1 VKRIA
6 MLSLHSSPLDQPGA
20 GSSGGMNVYV
30 RDLSR
35 SLTSLD
41 LNVDIYT
48 RSNDGLTVME
58 DVPGVRVIG
67 MPGCR
72 SGAVTKNEIADMVPA
87 LIQGIDDVVRRER
100 LSYDVV
106 HSHYWISGMAG
117 RRLAAQWDVPHV
129 QMFHTL
135 SRIKSKFAG
144 SAPDA
149 RRERTEIRLLQTADA
164 VVVSNPIERMQ
175 IRALYPEHCSHL
187 VSIPC
192 GIDVNTFHRLDRRPD
207 AGDRFTVVAL
217 GRLER
222 LKNFGLLLDAVACAC
237 QENSDFARAARVL
250 IAGGSSSD
258 EPDEARRLA
267 EQAVAQGV
275 SRVVTFTGPIVREL
289 VPRFYAAA
297 DVCVVPSLHE
307 SFGLVALEA
316 MASGL
321 PVVATRTG
329 GMQLTVVDSVSGFLV
344 DPQDP
349 AEMADRLL
357 MLWRSP
363 LLRAHMGLRGGRA
376 AQHYAWPV
384 VAERTRCLYEA
395 LVSGRQSSDCVCVGE
410 ADRAGT

>member
-35 SLTSLD
+35 SLTALD
-41 LNVDIYT
+41 LNVDIFT
-48 RSNDGLTVME
+48 RSSAGRIVVD
-58 DVPGVRVIG
+58 DAPGVRVIG
-67 MPGCR
+67 VPGCR
-72 SGAVTKNEIADMVPA
+72 TGAVSKNEIADMVPA
-87 LIQGIDDVVRRER
+87 LIRGIDEVVRGER
-100 LSYDVV
+100 LSYDVL

-117 RRLAAQWDVPHV
+117 RRLGTLWDVPHV

-135 SRIKSKFAG
+135 SRIKSKYAG
-144 SAPDA
+144 NAPDP

-164 VVVSNPIERMQ
+164 VVVSNPVERKQ
-175 IRALYPEHCSHL
+175 IRELYPENCTRL

-192 GIDVNTFHRLDRRPD
+192 GIDAEKFRRHDRRPET
-207 AGDRFTVVAL
+207 AGRFTVVAL
-217 GRLER
+217 GRLEH
-222 LKNFGLLLDAVACAC
+222 LKNFSLLLDAVALAC
-237 QENSDFARAARVL
+237 RQCEEFGRVARVI
-250 IAGGSSSD
+250 IAGGPSTD
-258 EPDEARRLA
+258 EPDERRRL
-267 EQAVAQGV
+267 EAQTHALGIQ
-275 SRVVTFTGPIVREL
+275 RVVRFMGP
-289 VPRFYAAA
+289 VPREKIADLYASS

-329 GMQLTVVDSVSGFLV
+329 GMQLTVVNNVSGFLV
-344 DPQDP
+344 DPNEP

-357 MLWRSP
+357 ALWQSP
-363 LLRAHMGLRGGRA
+363 LLREHMGLRGTRA

-384 VAERTRCLYEA
+384 VAERMRCLYQS
-395 LVSGRQSSDCVCVGE
+395 LVCMHSSSDCDCVDG
-410 ADRAGT
+410 ADRSGS